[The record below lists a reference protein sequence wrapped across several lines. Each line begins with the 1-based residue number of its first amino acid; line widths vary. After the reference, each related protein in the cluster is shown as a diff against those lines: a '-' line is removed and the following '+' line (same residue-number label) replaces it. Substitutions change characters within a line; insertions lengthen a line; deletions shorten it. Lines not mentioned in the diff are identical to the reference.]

1 MNTYY
6 NYNSNFLSNF
16 ENIYKNISVFRS
28 IIVVNNL
35 NEAKYLKN
43 KLIEYDHCVFTIKNL
58 NILNKLNF
66 NELYQ
71 RIFIITTD
79 LFINFINYLID
90 YELYSSI
97 SLITFYKFNNSIK
110 LLLTSYYN
118 NITNNYHN
126 TIII

>member
-1 MNTYY
+1 MNTYS

-16 ENIYKNISVFRS
+16 ENIYKNISVYRS
-28 IIVVNNL
+28 IIVVNNS

-43 KLIEYDHCVFTIKNL
+43 KLIEYDHSVFTIKNL
-58 NILNKLNF
+58 KILNKLNF
-66 NELYQ
+66 NKLYQ

-90 YELYSSI
+90 YQLYSSI